1 MVSSTSP
8 SAVAP
13 PLPPTLSVPG
23 SVSPLCACT
32 ASQASLSS
40 LCGLPLQ
47 SSSALPHG
55 PPVCLFCFDVDG
67 ARRARPY
74 GRRARPRGRP
84 ASTAGFASPQIRR
97 RREPY
102 SCHHQPPGFFVWVDV
117 LGWLRSGLNRA
128 GRSSIL
134 CVLRTVEPGGR
145 QVFWL
150 KMATVRDAA
159 VLRGVMGG
167 RVVADSPELR
177 VHFVHHDLYSAR
189 TSVFYDAWSPRHGME
204 IGNRPGYRA
213 SLFDRL
219 ALPDPGSRPAS
230 LPAPEDPGHRFLHEA
245 PEPEPQPVTDEDR
258 RRRRTRRR

>member
-1 MVSSTSP
+1 MDRLSASSASTSTALVVRAP
-8 SAVAP
+8 MVVEPARAVDLR
-13 PLPPTLSVPG
+13 LPPD
-23 SVSPLCACT
+23 
-32 ASQASLSS
+32 
-40 LCGLPLQ
+40 LPVLKFVGVE
-47 SSSALPHG
+47 SRILAITNLP
-55 PPVCLFCFDVDG
+55 D
-67 ARRARPY
+67 
-74 GRRARPRGRP
+74 
-84 ASTAGFASPQIRR
+84 
-97 RREPY
+97 
-102 SCHHQPPGFFVWVDV
+102 FFVWVDV

-134 CVLRTVEPGGR
+134 RVLRTVEPGGR

-189 TSVFYDAWSPRHGME
+189 ASVFYDAWSPRHGME

-245 PEPEPQPVTDEDR
+245 PEPAPQPVTDEDR
-258 RRRRTRRR
+258 RRRRARRR